1 MGSLF
6 SKCNREVHVH
16 KIIQD
21 KNLLKK
27 KWLQLLL
34 LIGISAV
41 WPSQFVCFWNI
52 PEQNIKILRYKC
64 GPAPGFDLSE
74 WTSVKP
80 NLGLDF
86 PNLPYLIDGN
96 IKITQS
102 NAVLRYLGRKFG
114 LDGKTEVDKVR
125 VDMMCDNAMDFRNGF
140 VGLSYNPQ
148 FEELKAGYVKNLE
161 ATLKKFS
168 DFLGDRQFFSADYL
182 TYPDFH
188 MYEMLYSHLQLAPG
202 ELIKFPNLIG
212 FLNRMEALP
221 KIGDFL
227 KSPKGQL
234 PMNNKMAKF
243 GAKL

>member
-1 MGSLF
+1 
-6 SKCNREVHVH
+6 
-16 KIIQD
+16 
-21 KNLLKK
+21 
-27 KWLQLLL
+27 
-34 LIGISAV
+34 
-41 WPSQFVCFWNI
+41 
-52 PEQNIKILRYKC
+52 
-64 GPAPGFDLSE
+64 
-74 WTSVKP
+74 
-80 NLGLDF
+80 
-86 PNLPYLIDGN
+86 
-96 IKITQS
+96 
-102 NAVLRYLGRKFG
+102 
-114 LDGKTEVDKVR
+114 
-125 VDMMCDNAMDFRNGF
+125 MMCDNAMDFRNGF

-212 FLNRMEALP
+212 FLNRIENLP
-221 KIGDFL
+221 RVGDFL

>member
-6 SKCNREVHVH
+6 SKCKREVHVH

-21 KNLLKK
+21 NNFLKK
-27 KWLQLLL
+27 KMAPITLAYWDIRGLAQPIRMLLEYSGAEYKD
-34 LIGISAV
+34 I
-41 WPSQFVCFWNI
+41 
-52 PEQNIKILRYKC
+52 RYKC

-114 LDGKTEVDKVR
+114 LDGKTEEDKVR

-140 VGLSYNPQ
+140 VGLSYNPN
-148 FEELKAGYVKNLE
+148 FDDLKAGYIKDLE
-161 ATLKKFS
+161 PKLKKFS
-168 DFLGDRQFFSADYL
+168 EFLGNRKFFSADYL

-212 FLNRMEALP
+212 FLNRIENLP
-221 KIGDFL
+221 RVGDFL